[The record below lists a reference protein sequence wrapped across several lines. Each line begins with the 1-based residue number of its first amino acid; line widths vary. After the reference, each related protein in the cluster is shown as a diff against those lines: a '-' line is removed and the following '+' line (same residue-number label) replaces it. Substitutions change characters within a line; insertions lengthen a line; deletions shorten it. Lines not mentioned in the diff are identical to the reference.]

1 MQFSNVL
8 AIARTQSKSEDF
20 RELIVRTVADDLK
33 VDTRYYEQL
42 IDTQESHADYRAI
55 IIEIDTPSAS
65 SQTLDIIK
73 NTRANNPGCTI
84 FVVITFASTLSKT
97 KYYLAGADYCIK
109 VAETSP
115 EKKLSL
121 FDEFLSANARL
132 NRCGLVLD
140 QDRMCIYG
148 DGKKLEISFVEMK
161 VLEAL
166 IQRRLLSHTEI
177 AAVMGLNTK
186 YYDSRALEKS
196 ISRLRSKI
204 KAHYGD
210 NIIQNIRGYGYKL
223 SRGLIC
229 ASYFQPAKER
239 SNRE

>member
-1 MQFSNVL
+1 MHFSNVL

-20 RELIVRTVADDLK
+20 REFIVRIVADGLK

-42 IDTQESHADYRAI
+42 VDTQESHENYPAI

-65 SQTLDIIK
+65 HRILDIIRR
-73 NTRANNPGCTI
+73 TRDINPGCII
-84 FVVITFASTLSKT
+84 FVVVTFASTLSKT

-109 VAETSP
+109 VVETSC
-115 EKKLSL
+115 ENKLTL
-121 FDEFLSANARL
+121 FDAFLSESARQSGC
-132 NRCGLVLD
+132 RLVLD

-166 IQRRLLSHTEI
+166 IQRRLLSHNEI

-223 SRGLIC
+223 RRGLIC
-229 ASYFQPAKER
+229 ASHLQPVKER
-239 SNRE
+239 LNRE

>member
-1 MQFSNVL
+1 MHFSNVL

-20 RELIVRTVADDLK
+20 RELIVRTVPNNLK
-33 VDTRYYEQL
+33 VDTCSYGQL
-42 IDTQESHADYRAI
+42 IAPHESHECYRAV
-55 IIEIDTPSAS
+55 IIEIDTPSAMNL
-65 SQTLDIIK
+65 TLDIIK
-73 NTRANNPGCTI
+73 KTRIENPGCTI
-84 FVVITFASTLSKT
+84 FVIVTFATTLSKT

-109 VAETSP
+109 VVESAP

-121 FDEFLSANARL
+121 FAAFLSEAYWLKNSDL
-132 NRCGLVLD
+132 ILD

-148 DGKKLEISFVEMK
+148 SGKKLEISFVEMK

-166 IQRRLLSHTEI
+166 IHNRLLSHNEI
-177 AAVMGLNTK
+177 AGVMGLNTK
-186 YYDSRALEKS
+186 FYDSRALEKA

-223 SRGLIC
+223 SCGLI
-229 ASYFQPAKER
+229 SVNHLPPAMER